1 MGLRERAQKRTVR
14 AEKDQVVQSDDYSSM
29 ISAQKETRS
38 TWDSNPAVRV
48 WESLCRVVGVSAKP
62 VVCALALAALLTCR
76 DAWVLALISGA
87 LANGVLSKVLKKI
100 INQSRPENAQ
110 KDEPG
115 MPSSHA
121 MTLYFFAS
129 FLSITSQQV
138 MGGGLMGSTAAP
150 AGATGGAIAGATV
163 MTVFPMLMSASWWRV
178 AASLFIYVTLCCV
191 YRVQCGLHTGPQV
204 AVGAG
209 LGTVSGAVW
218 HSFCHNPVTSAVNY
232 GLWMVQP
239 EPVASGVSITELAAT
254 TSAII
259 PLPIIV
265 LFVLMASAAVG
276 AFRDLSDAFQVSKKW
291 VEHRRNSFR
300 S

>member
-163 MTVFPMLMSASWWRV
+163 MTVFPMLMSASWW
-178 AASLFIYVTLCCV
+178 
-191 YRVQCGLHTGPQV
+191 
-204 AVGAG
+204 
-209 LGTVSGAVW
+209 
-218 HSFCHNPVTSAVNY
+218 
-232 GLWMVQP
+232 
-239 EPVASGVSITELAAT
+239 
-254 TSAII
+254 
-259 PLPIIV
+259 
-265 LFVLMASAAVG
+265 
-276 AFRDLSDAFQVSKKW
+276 
-291 VEHRRNSFR
+291 
-300 S
+300 